1 MTLASRVA
9 NRYLH
14 APLRWREVLLVP
26 LKDLFVSA
34 VWALC
39 FLSDRVHWS
48 GHEFRVL
55 KGGHMVRVSPPVPEH
70 ALGPYRASEER
81 DQHPASI

>member
-1 MTLASRVA
+1 MRTTIELPDELMTRAKVRA
-9 NRYLH
+9 
-14 APLRWREVLLVP
+14 AEEGIT

-55 KGGHMVRVSPPVPEH
+55 KDGQMVRVSAAVPEH
-70 ALGPYRASEER
+70 ALAPYRAPEER